1 MQPPKEEPKM
11 TNLPKPIDAAAAA
24 RLREQG
30 ALMVDVRE
38 PGEHARGH
46 IPLSQNL
53 PLSRLEVAP
62 LAAGGS
68 QAVVFYCA
76 SGNRT
81 TVAAGRLAAKA
92 GGAPGYVLS
101 GGFSAWVRA
110 GLPVERARPDG
121 AEDRPAGRGFFSRWL
136 GL

>member
-1 MQPPKEEPKM
+1 MATFQ
-11 TNLPKPIDAAAAA
+11 NLTVDQVKAKIDSGESF
-24 RLREQG
+24 RLI
-30 ALMVDVRE
+30 DVRE

-53 PLSRLEVAP
+53 PLSRLEVSALP
-62 LAAGGS
+62 AGAG

-92 GGAPGYVLS
+92 GPAPAYVLA

-110 GLPVERARPDG
+110 GLPVENGRRADPHG
-121 AEDRPAGRGFFSRWL
+121 QQASRGFFSKWL